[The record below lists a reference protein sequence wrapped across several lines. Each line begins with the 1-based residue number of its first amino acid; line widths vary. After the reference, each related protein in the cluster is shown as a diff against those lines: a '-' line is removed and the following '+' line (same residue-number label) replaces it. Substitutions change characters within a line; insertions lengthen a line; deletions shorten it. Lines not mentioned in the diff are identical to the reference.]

1 MVPSVIV
8 RPSLGINTSV
18 AILENLLFN
27 RH

>member
-1 MVPSVIV
+1 VPSVIV